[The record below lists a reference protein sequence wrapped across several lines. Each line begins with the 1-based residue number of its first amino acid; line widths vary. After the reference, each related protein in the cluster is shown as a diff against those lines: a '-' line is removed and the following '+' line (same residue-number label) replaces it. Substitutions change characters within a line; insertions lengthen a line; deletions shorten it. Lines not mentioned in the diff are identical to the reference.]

1 MKKLIIFF
9 ILLFYSNSFYSQLN
23 YNNLIKI
30 ANAKTENIEMFMMDN
45 FGMKKI
51 EDTSN
56 GVSIDK
62 KFISI
67 YGNIEDTIAISISND
82 GKHNQNIL
90 SVVLGKNIEIS
101 SFKSQLIQNG
111 FFYKGEFN
119 YGNTYIGD
127 SFVIIINHLN
137 DSINY
142 KITVIPKSYRD

>member
-30 ANAKTENIEMFMMDN
+30 ANAKIENIEMFMMDN

-67 YGNIEDTIAISISND
+67 YGNIEDTIAISI
-82 GKHNQNIL
+82 
-90 SVVLGKNIEIS
+90 
-101 SFKSQLIQNG
+101 
-111 FFYKGEFN
+111 
-119 YGNTYIGD
+119 
-127 SFVIIINHLN
+127 
-137 DSINY
+137 
-142 KITVIPKSYRD
+142 